1 MTNEFVEENTRRQIF
16 LDILYDTYGRNDPEH
31 PQHGFYTGLWEDFLY
46 EEAGKFARDQFFL
59 REKMKA
65 EVILDIESKADAI
78 TEQPVRQGTD
88 VG

>member
-1 MTNEFVEENTRRQIF
+1 MNEWVDENTRRQIF

-31 PQHGFYTGLWEDFLY
+31 PKHGHYTGLWEDFLY

-65 EVILDIESKADAI
+65 EVLMDIEEKANDI
-78 TEQPVRQGTD
+78 TEQQLRQNAD

>member
-31 PQHGFYTGLWEDFLY
+31 PLHGFYTGLWKDFLY

-65 EVILDIESKADAI
+65 EVILDIESKAHDI
-78 TEQPVRQGTD
+78 TQQPAD